1 MDRIAKCRKYLS
13 DRKTYIPVAGVML
26 LLCGCLIY
34 AVWRS
39 RDTNICRWADGLGL
53 GFLID
58 YLRSAFGSVDPGDF
72 MRYNLPDGL
81 YCIAYIILMDHLWR
95 GHSRS
100 VRILTVSLIPVAA
113 IIHETLQW
121 IGIARGTF
129 DPLDLLCYAVPY
141 AAYLHKIYHTYKI
154 PDLIHCFTSKRT
166 AT

>member
-1 MDRIAKCRKYLS
+1 MDNITDNSKS
-13 DRKTYIPVAGVML
+13 SIDRKPYIPVIGFTL

-39 RDTNICRWADGLGL
+39 RDTNICRWADGVGL

-81 YCIAYIILMDHLWR
+81 YCTAYIILMDHLWR

-100 VRILTVSLIPVAA
+100 VRILTVSIIPVAA

-121 IGIARGTF
+121 IGIAPGTF
-129 DPLDLLCYAVPY
+129 DLLDLLCYAVPY
-141 AAYLHKIYHTYKI
+141 VAYLHGIYYKSKKTN
-154 PDLIHCFTSKRT
+154 LIHCFTSKST